1 MMDRVWSQLQPVMEH
16 FNHSLEHLSQRVG
29 DLAHDVAQLKSS
41 QLGAGHQMTLQE
53 ERDGGVEERLD
64 ARLDEVIQNIGEVK
78 RQVEAQ
84 QNEMEKRLH
93 SQHVMLHYNL
103 TSFKADIDVKLKR
116 QQKTLQVS
124 ARGRPTLYRIHGDVD
139 INLYN
144 ESGGCKMKRN
154 DDIMTN

>member
-53 ERDGGVEERLD
+53 ERDDGVEERLD

-139 INLYN
+139 INFYN